1 MARCKGKAETGTAD
15 GATCRADT
23 GTKKKLAVRSEDQ
36 IAKDREKKKK
46 RLIAAELKKLVT
58 LFSPLGEKER
68 EFLQPLLENAAF
80 MRVTLDE
87 LQKEINLTGAVE
99 NYQNGAAQHGVK
111 VSSNIQAYNQLMKTY
126 HALMDKLLARLPVD
140 QRQRDGLDQFRL

>member
-1 MARCKGKAETGTAD
+1 MARSGKDTARCESKTES
-15 GATCRADT
+15 GPADA

-46 RLIAAELKKLVT
+46 RLIAAELKKLVH

-126 HALMDKLLARLPVD
+126 HALMDKLLSRLPAE
-140 QRQRDGLDQFRL
+140 QRQRDGLDQFKL

>member
-1 MARCKGKAETGTAD
+1 MARSGKDTAKCESKTES
-15 GATCRADT
+15 GPADA

-46 RLIAAELKKLVT
+46 RLIAAELKKLEH
-58 LFSPLGEKER
+58 LFSPLSEKER

-87 LQKEINLTGAVE
+87 LQKQINQDGAVDS
-99 NYQNGAAQHGVK
+99 YQNGAAQHGVK
-111 VSSNIQAYNQLMKTY
+111 ISANIQAYNQLMKTY

-140 QRQRDGLDQFRL
+140 QRHHDGLDQFRL